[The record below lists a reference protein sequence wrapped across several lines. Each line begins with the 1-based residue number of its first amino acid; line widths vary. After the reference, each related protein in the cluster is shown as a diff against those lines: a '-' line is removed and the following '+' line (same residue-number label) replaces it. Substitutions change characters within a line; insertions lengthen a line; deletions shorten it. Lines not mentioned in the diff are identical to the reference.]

1 MGRVT
6 EENGFR
12 RLTSEST
19 PVEQGHDF
27 ATQTGTLGRE
37 ELLGLS
43 DLSIDNP
50 GVGGSP
56 TDKHHDAW
64 VDRENVNVFFFVFGT
79 SKEHIGNFPYTMGTG

>member
-6 EENGFR
+6 KENGSR

-27 ATQTGTLGRE
+27 AIQTGTLDRE

-56 TDKHHDAW
+56 TDNTMMHGLTEKT
-64 VDRENVNVFFFVFGT
+64 VT
-79 SKEHIGNFPYTMGTG
+79 SSSSFLERAKNTLEIFRLP